1 MTPGMIKAA
10 HHPDSQCNQSAFM
23 GREKTRPR
31 AVSSSSPESTSIVKQ
46 RGPDTL
52 LIRKLNRLRALWIE
66 PDLNEPLSRDYLFSR
81 IESDGFPSLIELSPE
96 RYFQLQ
102 VDNDLLDNT
111 DRFYTNGVRLEYICP
126 AFSSSPANKL
136 MLPYWRPGTN
146 YYGLALVQN
155 MYTSSK
161 TKVGG
166 ILYGDRPYAAYLYLS
181 SFKITNDPV
190 HHLRQSSE
198 IQLGIIGPASLGST
212 MQTWFHMTVPT
223 NDKPLG
229 WEYQIANDLLLNYKV
244 SYDLGL
250 ISHPYAE
257 FNLTGT
263 AIAGTVY
270 DEINGGFSF
279 RAGLLNPY
287 FSGLGFSRKPVN
299 QRTGMRD
306 LQCYFYAKT
315 SGTLVGYDATL
326 QGGVFNHESVYT
338 IPADSISRV
347 QFEGSAGFAFSYG
360 GARLDVEQHVISPEF
375 HGGWWHFW
383 MGIGLG
389 FSF

>member
-1 MTPGMIKAA
+1 MIRAG
-10 HHPDSQCNQSAFM
+10 HHPDSLHKQSAFIEK
-23 GREKTRPR
+23 EKTRQH
-31 AVSSSSPESTSIVKQ
+31 AVSLPVTGSADIVKQ
-46 RGPDTL
+46 RGHDTL
-52 LIRKLNRLRALWIE
+52 LINKLNRLRALRIE

-81 IESDGFPSLIELSPE
+81 IESDSFPSLIELSPQ
-96 RYFQLQ
+96 RYFQLRF
-102 VDNDLLDNT
+102 DNDLLDNT

-126 AFSSSPANKL
+126 AFSGSPVNKL
-136 MLPYWRPGTN
+136 MLPYRRPGTN
-146 YYGLALVQN
+146 YYGLTLVQN

-198 IQLGIIGPASLGST
+198 LQLGIIGPASLGST
-212 MQTWFHMTVPT
+212 MQTWFHMTIPT

-229 WEYQIANDLLLNYKV
+229 WEYQIANDLLLNYRV
-244 SYDLGL
+244 SYDQGL

-257 FNLTGT
+257 LNLTGV

-270 DEINGGFSF
+270 DKITGGFCF
-279 RAGLLNPY
+279 RTGLLNPY
-287 FSGLGFSRKPVN
+287 FNELGFSKKPVH
-299 QRTGMRD
+299 RRAGMRD
-306 LQCYFYAKT
+306 LQCYFYART

-375 HGGWWHFW
+375 RGGWWHFW